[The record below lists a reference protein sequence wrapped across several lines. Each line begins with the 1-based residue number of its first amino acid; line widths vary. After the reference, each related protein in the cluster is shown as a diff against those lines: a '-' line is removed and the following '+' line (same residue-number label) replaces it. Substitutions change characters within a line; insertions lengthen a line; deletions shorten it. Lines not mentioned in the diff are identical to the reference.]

1 MHTYGV
7 DSNERMR
14 VWLIIGVVSVSAGW
28 AINWGMRQLDFPLS
42 WLIAPPTAMGC
53 FGLLNEIFDK
63 RLWTHTLASV
73 LGLTKIPNLSGTWSG
88 FVEQTSDPEPRKV
101 EAQVII
107 AQSWTRISVRL
118 RTGQSESDSQ
128 MGGIDVGHG
137 AAVVL
142 KYEYLNEPNPRAAP
156 TMHSHRGFARLTYI
170 RGDGKQTLQ
179 GEYFT
184 GRDRR
189 TFGILQFE
197 RRISVT

>member
-14 VWLIIGVVSVSAGW
+14 VLLIIGVLSVSAGW

-53 FGLLNEIFDK
+53 FGLLNEVFDK
-63 RLWTHTLASV
+63 RLWTHTLATA
-73 LGLTKIPNLSGTWSG
+73 LGLTKIPNLSGTWPG
-88 FVEQTSDPEPRKV
+88 LVEQTSDVVPKKV
-101 EAQVII
+101 EAQLII
-107 AQSWTRISVRL
+107 AQSWTRIGIRL
-118 RTGQSESDSQ
+118 RTGQSESASQ
-128 MGGIDVGHG
+128 MGAIDVGNG
-137 AAVVL
+137 ATVML
-142 KYEYLNEPNPRAAP
+142 KYEYLNEPNPRAAE
-156 TMHSHRGFARLTYI
+156 TMHSHRGFARLSYS
-170 RGDGKQTLQ
+170 RSDGKEILQ

-197 RRISVT
+197 RRISAA